1 MLQEQRLKRI
11 VSNFAYQNQDIDR
24 KVAHD
29 SWIEEQKR
37 RMLVQ
42 KLVDLGDDSKI
53 LNLPPKIIPLNV
65 PSGSILNSGNYVDY
79 QPT

>member
-1 MLQEQRLKRI
+1 VLQEQRLKRI

-42 KLVDLGDDSKI
+42 KLVDLGDDAKI
-53 LNLPPKIIPLNV
+53 L
-65 PSGSILNSGNYVDY
+65 S
-79 QPT
+79 

>member
-11 VSNFAYQNQDIDR
+11 VTNFAYQNQDIDR
-24 KVAHD
+24 KNAHD

-42 KLVDLGDDSKI
+42 KLVDLGDD
-53 LNLPPKIIPLNV
+53 
-65 PSGSILNSGNYVDY
+65 
-79 QPT
+79 